1 MRTRRVRL
9 LGFEGA
15 GKTSLFRALLAQGRQ
30 RNNANFDI
38 IHADVGSPE
47 GVVGGIR
54 YLDSVGV
61 NLQELHLEVS
71 RFREELQIGARELSR
86 KTDLVVLVHNLS

>member
-1 MRTRRVRL
+1 MTGWL
-9 LGFEGA
+9 QGA

-61 NLQELHLEVS
+61 NLQ
-71 RFREELQIGARELSR
+71 
-86 KTDLVVLVHNLS
+86 VLLYICTRAIYIMH